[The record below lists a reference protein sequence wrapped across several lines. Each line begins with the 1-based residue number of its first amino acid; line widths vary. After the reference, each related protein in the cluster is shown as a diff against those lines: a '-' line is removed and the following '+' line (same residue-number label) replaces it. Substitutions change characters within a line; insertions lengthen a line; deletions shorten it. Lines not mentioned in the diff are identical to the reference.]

1 MLLQAGGDAAELI
14 LGIGESEL
22 APVALD
28 FTQHN
33 HLLIFGDGGCG
44 KTATLR
50 TLCREVM
57 RIAPAQPA
65 RLYLVDLRR
74 TLLDAV
80 HGAAPAGYAF
90 STASLAAQLGG
101 LVTLLEN
108 RLPTAETTA
117 DQLRSRSWWAGP
129 QVYLIVDD
137 YDLVAA
143 ASPDAM
149 AGLQRL
155 LPHATDIGLH
165 VVLARRCAGTARV
178 MFDPMLA
185 QLRDSGCMGLLMNGS
200 PRRGALVGNHR
211 AAAHRAG
218 RGLLVTRD
226 GSQRVQVGWC
236 PSQPPRWSRSGPRRC
251 AGSRPHRPK
260 PTRG

>member
-1 MLLQAGGDAAELI
+1 ML
-14 LGIGESEL
+14 ES
-22 APVALD
+22 
-28 FTQHN
+28 
-33 HLLIFGDGGCG
+33 
-44 KTATLR
+44 
-50 TLCREVM
+50 
-57 RIAPAQPA
+57 
-65 RLYLVDLRR
+65 
-74 TLLDAV
+74 
-80 HGAAPAGYAF
+80 
-90 STASLAAQLGG
+90 
-101 LVTLLEN
+101 
-108 RLPTAETTA
+108 RLPTAATTA

-137 YDLVAA
+137 YDLVTA

-165 VVLARRCAGTARV
+165 VVLARRCAGTARA

-185 QLRDSGCMGLLMNGS
+185 QLRDSGCMGLLMHGS
-200 PRRGALVGNHR
+200 PEEGALVGNHR

-236 PSQPPRWSRSGPRRC
+236 PP
-251 AGSRPHRPK
+251 
-260 PTRG
+260 